1 MLDAAN
7 GFTGSTDV
15 EGGVLEVTRASA
27 LAKSSVTVEA
37 GARLVVAGGV
47 WATVA
52 ELDLRGHADVGSGGL
67 TVTAGLTDAAIVSML
82 AAGRGDGSWTGIS
95 ALAPA
100 PALGSTDVAAAVANG
115 LPRAVGWIRA
125 ADDAV
130 TFAYAAPG
138 DTNLDGVVD
147 VLDASN
153 FLAGGGF
160 DTGQAATWSDGDF
173 DYDGL
178 VDILDAASFVATT
191 LFDAGAYVP
200 LAAGSVTAV
209 PEPALPFAGLTA
221 ILVPP
226 LLRRFFRR
234 RRPVC

>member
-1 MLDAAN
+1 
-7 GFTGSTDV
+7 
-15 EGGVLEVTRASA
+15 
-27 LAKSSVTVEA
+27 
-37 GARLVVAGGV
+37 
-47 WATVA
+47 
-52 ELDLRGHADVGSGGL
+52 
-67 TVTAGLTDAAIVSML
+67 
-82 AAGRGDGSWTGIS
+82 
-95 ALAPA
+95 
-100 PALGSTDVAAAVANG
+100 VAAAVANG

-147 VLDASN
+147 MLDASN
-153 FLAGGGF
+153 FLAGGRF
-160 DTGQAATWSDGDF
+160 DTGQAATWRDGDF

-178 VDILDAASFVATT
+178 VDILDAASFLATK
-191 LFDAGAYVP
+191 LFDTGVYVP

-221 ILVPP
+221 IFVPP

>member
-1 MLDAAN
+1 VLDAAN

-27 LAKSSVTVEA
+27 LAKSSVTVAA
-37 GARLVVAGGV
+37 GARLAVAGGV

-82 AAGRGDGSWTGIS
+82 ATGRGDGSWAGVS
-95 ALAPA
+95 ALA

-125 ADDAV
+125 GDDAV

-147 VLDASN
+147 VLDAAN
-153 FLAGGGF
+153 FLVGGRF
-160 DTGQAATWSDGDF
+160 NTGQAAIWSEGDF

-178 VDILDAASFVATT
+178 VDVLDAANFLATT
-191 LFDAGAYVP
+191 LFDAGVYVP